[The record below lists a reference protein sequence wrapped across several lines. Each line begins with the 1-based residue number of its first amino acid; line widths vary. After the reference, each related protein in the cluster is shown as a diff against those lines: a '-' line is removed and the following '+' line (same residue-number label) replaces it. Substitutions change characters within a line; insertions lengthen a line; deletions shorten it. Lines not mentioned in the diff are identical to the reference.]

1 MTEAPLAN
9 PVEEAGRIAR
19 SARQAGIPLRL
30 MGGVAVALR
39 CPSARTAPLA
49 RRYGDIDVATHA
61 SHRQSVERLLG
72 SLGYTPN
79 AEVNLL
85 FGRERLIFFD
95 PRNRRNLD
103 VLIGKLRMCHTI
115 PFANAFETDHD
126 TLTLDCLLLTKL
138 QIVETTEKDYRDI
151 AAILVDHPFGSGDA
165 EAIDT
170 VRLAALCAED
180 WGLWRTVMDVA
191 ARVVPMAAHLGPLPG
206 SYALEAQVAS
216 LLAGLEA
223 APKTMRWK
231 TRALIGRRLQWYELP
246 DQGEKTA

>member
-1 MTEAPLAN
+1 VPLAD
-9 PVEEAGRIAR
+9 PVEEAGRIAW

-61 SHRQSVERLLG
+61 AHRQSVERLLG
-72 SLGYTPN
+72 SLGYAAN

-103 VLIGKLRMCHTI
+103 
-115 PFANAFETDHD
+115 AFETGHD
-126 TLTLDCLLLTKL
+126 TLKLDCLLLTKL
-138 QIVETTEKDYRDI
+138 QIVQTTEKDYRDI
-151 AAILVDHPFGSGDA
+151 AAMLIDHPFGSDDP

-170 VRLAALCAED
+170 ARIATLCAED
-180 WGLWRTVMDVA
+180 WGLWRTVTDVA

-206 SYALEAQVAS
+206 PYALDAQVAC

-223 APKTMRWK
+223 VPKTMRWK